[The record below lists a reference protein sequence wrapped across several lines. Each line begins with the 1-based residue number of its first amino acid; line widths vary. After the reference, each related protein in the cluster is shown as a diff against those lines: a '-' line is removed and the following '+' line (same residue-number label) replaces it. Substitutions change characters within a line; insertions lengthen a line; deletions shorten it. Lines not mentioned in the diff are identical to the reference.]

1 MGGFFSWC
9 VKMSMVID
17 EYGRP
22 FIILRDGGD
31 QERLTGAKARKENM
45 LAARSIATIMKSSLG
60 PKGMDKILVGPDGE
74 VTITNDGATIL
85 KEMDVENQV
94 AKLMV
99 ELSQSQDDEIGDG
112 TTGVVV
118 FAGALLEQAEALIAK
133 GIHPTRIADGFE
145 AACAIAVEHLEQLS
159 ETLEF
164 SRENTENLHQVVRS
178 CISSKVVKRCED
190 LMAQIAVDA
199 ILSVADLERK
209 DVNLNLIKVEGKA
222 GGKMEDSQL
231 IHGILLNKHMSH
243 PQMSKEIKEAKIL
256 ILTCAFEPPKA
267 KTKYTLEI
275 KTAEQYKALDTA
287 EKEWFTDMVQKVKAS
302 GANVVMCQWGFDD
315 EANHL
320 LLQNQLPAIRW
331 VGGTEIELLA
341 IATGA
346 RIVPRFDD
354 ISAEKLGNAGIVRE
368 VELGTT
374 KDHIVIVED
383 CANTNAVTIFVRGGN
398 TMIIE
403 EIKRSIHDA
412 LCVVRNLVRDNR
424 IIYGGGA
431 AEITCS
437 HKVAEEAD
445 KVSNLEQYVMRGF
458 ADALEEI
465 PMALASNCGMPGI
478 ESLAEAKARQIKE
491 KNPWVGVECNTSTVE
506 DMKQRNVFETLVGK
520 QQQLLLA
527 TQVVKMILK
536 IDDVIKQGARE

>member
-1 MGGFFSWC
+1 
-9 VKMSMVID
+9 MSMVFD

-31 QERLTGAKARKENM
+31 QERLQGKKARKQNI
-45 LAARSIATIMKSSLG
+45 LAARSIANIMKSSLG
-60 PKGMDKILVGPDGE
+60 PKGMDKILVSSDGQ

-94 AKLMV
+94 GKLMV

-118 FAGALLEQAEALIAK
+118 FAGALLAQAEALIEK

-145 AACAIAVEHLEQLS
+145 AACSIAVDHLTGLAD
-159 ETLEF
+159 TLEF
-164 SRENTENLHQVVRS
+164 SRDNTANLHQVVRS
-178 CISSKVVKRCED
+178 CISSKVIKRCED

-209 DVNLNLIKVEGKA
+209 DVNLSLIKVEGKP

-231 IHGILLNKHMSH
+231 IRGILLNKHMSH
-243 PQMSKEIKEAKIL
+243 PQMPKEIKDAKIV

-267 KTKYTLEI
+267 KTKYALEI
-275 KTAEQYKALDTA
+275 KTTEQYKALDQA
-287 EKEWFTDMVQKVKAS
+287 EQAWFVEMVQKVKDS
-302 GANVVMCQWGFDD
+302 GANLVMCQWGFDD

-320 LLQNQLPAIRW
+320 LLQNELPAIRW

-346 RIVPRFDD
+346 RIVPRFED
-354 ISAEKLGNAGIVRE
+354 ISPEKLGKAGVVRE
-368 VELGTT
+368 IELGTT
-374 KDHIVIVED
+374 KENIVIVED

-398 TMIIE
+398 GMIIE

-412 LCVVRNLVRDNR
+412 LCVVRSLVKERFL
-424 IIYGGGA
+424 IVGGGA
-431 AEITCS
+431 PEMELQVQLEKWAKTLTGINS
-437 HKVAEEAD
+437 HCVRA
-445 KVSNLEQYVMRGF
+445 F
-458 ADALEEI
+458 AQALEII
-465 PMALASNCGMPGI
+465 PATLAENAGMHPVTIVTALRKLHNEGKTTAGINVKKGVVEELDEKVLQPLLVNTSAISLAS
-478 ESLAEAKARQIKE
+478 EAVR
-491 KNPWVGVECNTSTVE
+491 
-506 DMKQRNVFETLVGK
+506 
-520 QQQLLLA
+520 
-527 TQVVKMILK
+527 MIMK
-536 IDDVIKQGARE
+536 IDDMVTSVR

>member
-1 MGGFFSWC
+1 
-9 VKMSMVID
+9 MVFD

-31 QERLTGAKARKENM
+31 QERLQGKKARKQNI
-45 LAARSIATIMKSSLG
+45 LAAKSIATIMKSSLG
-60 PKGMDKILVGPDGE
+60 PKGMDKILVGSDGE

-118 FAGALLEQAEALIAK
+118 FAGALLEQAEILIEK

-145 AACAIAVEHLEQLS
+145 ASCAIAIEHLATLAE
-159 ETLEF
+159 ELEF
-164 SRENTENLHQVVRS
+164 SRENTANLHQVVRS
-178 CISSKVVKRCED
+178 CLSSKVVKRCED
-190 LMAQIAVDA
+190 LMAQISVDA
-199 ILSVADLERK
+199 ILSVADLDRK
-209 DVNLNLIKVEGKA
+209 DVNLSLIKLEGKA
-222 GGKMEDSQL
+222 GGKMEDSKL
-231 IHGILLNKHMSH
+231 VNGILLNKHMSH
-243 PQMSKEIKEAKIL
+243 PQMAKEIKDAKIL

-275 KTAEQYKALDTA
+275 KTAEQYKQLDAA
-287 EKEWFTDMVQKVKAS
+287 EKEWFIEMVQRVKES

-320 LLQNQLPAIRW
+320 LLQNELPAVRW

-354 ISAEKLGNAGIVRE
+354 ISSDKLGKAAVVRE
-368 VELGTT
+368 IELGTT
-374 KDHIVIVED
+374 KEHIVMVED

-398 TMIIE
+398 NMIIE

-431 AEITCS
+431 AEIACS
-437 HKVAEEAD
+437 NKVAEEAD

-465 PMALASNCGMPGI
+465 PLALAYNCGMPGI
-478 ESLAEAKARQIKE
+478 ESLAEAKARQVKE
-491 KNPWVGVECNTSTVE
+491 KNPWVGVECNTSTIE

-536 IDDVIKQGARE
+536 IDDVIKQGGAG